1 MATLTR
7 PSDSKITNDG
17 SPSLIESTDDDLA
30 TTVPAPFPQLQRTE
44 VPVDSTPA
52 PELTIHRGDSQNT
65 TQRIQEVTTRPSS
78 HPENEIETTKIES
91 VGSLYLHSISRTLL
105 SLEYAHG
112 VTVRQIL
119 GFTP

>member
-7 PSDSKITNDG
+7 PSDSKITNDE

-44 VPVDSTPA
+44 VPVGSTPA
-52 PELTIHRGDSQNT
+52 PELTLHRGDSQNT
-65 TQRIQEVTTRPSS
+65 TQRIQEITTRPGL
-78 HPENEIETTKIES
+78 HPENEIETTKVES
-91 VGSLYLHSISRTLL
+91 VSSLCLYAISRTLL

-112 VTVRQIL
+112 VIVRQVL